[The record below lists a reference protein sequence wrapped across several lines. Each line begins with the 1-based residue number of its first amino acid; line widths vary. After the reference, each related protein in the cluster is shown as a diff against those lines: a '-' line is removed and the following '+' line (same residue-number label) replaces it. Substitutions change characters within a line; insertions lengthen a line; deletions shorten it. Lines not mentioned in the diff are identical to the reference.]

1 MIKLNNDPVLE
12 KALSEIARLEL
23 INFRQAVVIE
33 QLQNEISIR
42 DKMRGGNNVNDTTNT
57 PTDNKQESGI
67 SKEHNN

>member
-1 MIKLNNDPVLE
+1 MNNDPVLE

-33 QLQNEISIR
+33 QLQSEISIR

-57 PTDNKQESGI
+57 PTDNKQKSGI
-67 SKEHNN
+67 SKEHND

>member
-42 DKMRGGNNVNDTTNT
+42 DKMKGGNNVDDTTNT
-57 PTDNKQESGI
+57 PTDNK
-67 SKEHNN
+67 

>member
-1 MIKLNNDPVLE
+1 MNNDPVLE

-42 DKMRGGNNVNDTTNT
+42 DKMRGGNNVNDATNT

-67 SKEHNN
+67 SKEHND